1 MENVEEVEDLKK
13 RNRKRILRYALIGW
27 LLFATPIVACDTISW
42 GNEFIYSILEPMVWL
57 LAIPGALFGA
67 IVGILLNNKE
77 KKEESTT
84 AKNEETLES
93 KIKGLK
99 SLLDEGLLT
108 QEEFDEQKKKI
119 LNIRECSSF
128 GISSASRRLSEAALP
143 FYRHVQVFLK
153 NRTRMFI
160 STFTP

>member
-1 MENVEEVEDLKK
+1 MENVEKVEDLKQ

-42 GNEFIYSILEPMVWL
+42 GNEFIYSVLKPMVWL

-77 KKEESTT
+77 NKAESTT
-84 AKNEETLES
+84 VKNEETLES

-99 SLLDEGLLT
+99 NLLDEGLLT

-119 LNIRECSSF
+119 LN
-128 GISSASRRLSEAALP
+128 
-143 FYRHVQVFLK
+143 
-153 NRTRMFI
+153 N
-160 STFTP
+160 